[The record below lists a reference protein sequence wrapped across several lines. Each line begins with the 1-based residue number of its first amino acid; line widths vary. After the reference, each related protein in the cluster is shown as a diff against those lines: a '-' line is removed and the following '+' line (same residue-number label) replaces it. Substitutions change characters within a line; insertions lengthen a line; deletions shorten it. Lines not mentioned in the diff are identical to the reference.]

1 MRNRRTVLY
10 LLLLIALLLGANLFV
25 RYGIREIKVS
35 GRQTLVEDAEGI
47 YGIRLERKGILAASL
62 KRADGKWRL
71 DEPYSASVDEKVV
84 LKFVDA
90 LATTPITDVIGES
103 ALLKLGRTRADFSLE
118 EPPLSVTLLSDR
130 GEVSRL
136 DIGSKVPLSDGV
148 YVSIGGLDSVFVV
161 PAAILKSVDLDVER
175 FRRRMLF
182 TIDANSVVS
191 FGIKRRAD
199 PMLEFSRTEDGWCAG
214 DVRISS
220 QKVSDLLGK
229 ITAASAESFVW
240 PVGASNETEH
250 ASEALL
256 VGYGLD
262 PDTAVT
268 MTVKGTDGVDRR
280 ISFGK
285 EARDGRVYALV
296 HSGTAIVTLA
306 ADLKA
311 LADQDASAFT
321 DSRIFPVELK
331 NVGSFSISDH
341 DVLYAFVREK
351 DGVWALESPI
361 IARADGEAVESVLSR
376 ILALSVSDGAT
387 VPEDGVAVSLTTNTA
402 KTVVSRASVFGTT
415 KLEDF
420 RSREIIKVDP
430 NLVKRIVRIA
440 DKTPAPVSVVYDR
453 ERKGWN
459 LENGGVDVVPDTK
472 GISTVLSSI
481 NPLIALRI
489 ERLKVS
495 AKDLD
500 DYGLDS
506 PFLTVAI
513 DQELDG
519 AVRRN
524 IIVGKR
530 TKDGRFATIGSSDAI
545 FVISDD
551 QVDALSSE
559 IAGK

>member
-10 LLLLIALLLGANLFV
+10 LLILIALLLGANLFV
-25 RYGIREIKVS
+25 RYGTSEMKVS

-47 YGIRLERKGILAASL
+47 CGIRLERKGSLAASL
-62 KRADGKWRL
+62 KRTDGKWRL
-71 DEPYSASVDEKVV
+71 VEPYSASVDKKVV

-118 EPPLSVTLLSDR
+118 DPLLSVTLLSDR
-130 GEVSRL
+130 GGVSRL

-161 PAAILKSVDLDVER
+161 PASILESVDLEAER
-175 FRRRMLF
+175 FRRRTLF
-182 TIDANSVVS
+182 AIDANSVVS
-191 FGIKRRAD
+191 FNIKRRTD
-199 PMLEFSRTEDGWCAG
+199 PILEFSRTEDGWRAG
-214 DVRISS
+214 DARASS

-229 ITAASAESFVW
+229 VIVASAESFVW
-240 PVGASNETEH
+240 PVGASNETDH
-250 ASEALL
+250 VSEALL

-268 MTVKGTDGVDRR
+268 MTVKGTDGMDRR
-280 ISFGK
+280 VSFGK
-285 EARDGRVYALV
+285 EAQNGRVYALV
-296 HSGTAIVTLA
+296 HGGTAIVTLA
-306 ADLKA
+306 ADLKS
-311 LADQDASAFT
+311 LADQNVSAFA
-321 DSRIFPVELK
+321 DSRIFPVEQK
-331 NVGSFSISDH
+331 NVGSFSVSDH

-376 ILALSVSDGAT
+376 ILTLSASDGAAGS
-387 VPEDGVAVSLTTNTA
+387 EDGVAVSLMTNTA

-415 KLEDF
+415 KPEDF
-420 RSREIIKVDP
+420 RSKEIIKIDP
-430 NLVKRIVRIA
+430 DLVKRIVRNA
-440 DKTPAPVSVVYDR
+440 GDSPAPVSVVYDR

-459 LENGGVDVVPDTK
+459 LENGGANDVPDAK
-472 GISTVLSSI
+472 GIATVLSAI
-481 NPLIALRI
+481 NPLVASRI

-495 AKDLD
+495 ATDLD
-500 DYGLDS
+500 DYGLDI
-506 PFLTVAI
+506 PFLTVAV
-513 DQELDG
+513 DQERDA

-524 IIVGKR
+524 IIVGKK
-530 TKDGRFATIGSSDAI
+530 TKGGRFATIGSSDAV

-551 QVDALSSE
+551 QVDALSSK